1 MAPDRAGAVSA
12 GAGPSGRLDGFGF
25 AARMRVEI
33 ADTDLGGVVYYGNYP
48 RFLDRAVLA
57 FRRHLGIPLMGTEE
71 HMFMVRHL
79 EMDYRSPA
87 RFDDLLEVHL
97 RVVDIGRARHVLEG
111 RIDVLGDGEPRR
123 VMDARVVLAGV
134 RTDTIRPSPVPEEIA
149 AALRASMAGG

>member
-1 MAPDRAGAVSA
+1 MSA
-12 GAGPSGRLDGFGF
+12 DAGPSDRVAGFGF

-71 HMFMVRHL
+71 HMFMVRRL
-79 EMDYRSPA
+79 ELDYRSPS

-97 RVVDIGRARHVLEG
+97 RVVDVARARHVLEG
-111 RIDVLGDGEPRR
+111 RIDVLADEGPRH
-123 VMDARVVLAGV
+123 VMDARVTLAGV
-134 RTDTIRPSPVPEEIA
+134 RTDTLRPSPVPEQIA
-149 AALRASMAGG
+149 AALLGSVPAGP